1 MWSQKQDC
9 ITRTPKFF
17 LICLSHDTL
26 ENYFKTNFMMHRHHK
41 YTIQDIEMMLPWE
54 REAHV
59 ILLIQA
65 MEEEKMEREAQRG
78 NT

>member
-1 MWSQKQDC
+1 
-9 ITRTPKFF
+9 
-17 LICLSHDTL
+17 
-26 ENYFKTNFMMHRHHK
+26 MMHRHHK

-65 MEEEKMEREAQRG
+65 MEEEKMEREAQQRG